1 MNETEHLLR
10 SELIRINRILALK
23 GLICSSDSN
32 ISVRLN
38 KESLLITPSGLY
50 KSTMLVDDLIVIN
63 MNGDMLQGKEGS
75 KPTSETPMHL
85 EVYRVRP
92 DVNAIIHA
100 HPPYSTALTI
110 TGKPFPVE
118 YLPEVLLALGDVPTA
133 DYATPGTQA
142 MADSIHDLVQANNC
156 ILLSHHGSLT
166 IGHDLE
172 EALIAV
178 ERMEQA
184 AFTHYLSLTLGVPI
198 PLPQIELDNLRKIGN
213 RLRIKQKNSR

>member
-1 MNETEHLLR
+1 MNDTENILR
-10 SELIRINRILALK
+10 SELIRINRILASK

-38 KESLLITPSGLY
+38 NESLLITPSGIY
-50 KSTMLVDDLIVIN
+50 KSTMTGDDLVII
-63 MNGDMLQGKEGS
+63 DMDGNILQGKEGS

-85 EVYRVRP
+85 EVYRERP
-92 DVNAIIHA
+92 DVNAVIHA

-110 TGKPFPVE
+110 SGKPFPVE
-118 YLPEVLLALGDVPTA
+118 YLPEVLLALGEVPTA

-142 MADSIHDLVQANNC
+142 MAESIHGLIHNNNC

-178 ERMEQA
+178 ERMELS
-184 AFTHYLSLTLGVPI
+184 AFTHYISLTFGVPI
-198 PLPQIELDNLRKIGN
+198 PLPVIELDNLRQIGN
-213 RLRIKQKNSR
+213 RFRSV